1 MDKLTQRKREKRH
14 KRFVDLRASE
24 EEVMGQFSK
33 TVRRRIRN
41 NRDGDYAVETGG
53 EAALRW
59 VVNRVNERFTEQG
72 ESTPL
77 TAKFGPEVQ
86 SYHNVRRTS
95 RSIDTVAG
103 IYRRIQNGGGLLG

>member
-14 KRFVDLRASE
+14 KRFVDGCLERIDDLVDLRASE

-59 VVNRVNERFTEQG
+59 VVNRVNERFTE
-72 ESTPL
+72 
-77 TAKFGPEVQ
+77 
-86 SYHNVRRTS
+86 
-95 RSIDTVAG
+95 
-103 IYRRIQNGGGLLG
+103 